1 MRYYGRG
8 KQGVDFK
15 LAKDKEW
22 QKIFSE
28 IEVFWRARSGSQP
41 QYQPLAELFSQ
52 LKNYQLSALVLSY
65 LLWSCTERGFL

>member
-15 LAKDKEW
+15 LAEDKQW

-28 IEVFWRARSGSQP
+28 IEVFWLIA
-41 QYQPLAELFSQ
+41 F
-52 LKNYQLSALVLSY
+52 
-65 LLWSCTERGFL
+65 